1 MRINTIIQVF
11 LASAIF
17 CTAQTRQNFQEE
29 DGDLVVGNDTV
40 KRVSPVQPTASL
52 QKSRPP
58 LRIAA
63 CLGVAHFSY
72 NWLQVGYLDYFAKP
86 YNVFNKDLGTTFTG
100 DIKIMMPLSSR
111 FCPFISLFYSI
122 SQVSENSDVTFY
134 DHNALLNDTV
144 IPYMEKLERSLTV
157 SEVGIGAGVSI
168 ELTSLKSLRIALD
181 PDILFIY
188 GWCNVYVDKDVSLLF
203 YKDKLYPTTDN
214 TKSTLAPDYCV
225 GACARS
231 SLDVSL
237 ILSRRV
243 VLQLQGCLGIQWTN
257 VMRNGKYGLWK
268 VVGSDGREREIR
280 LNSLLTG
287 VNLGVQF
294 VL

>member
-17 CTAQTRQNFQEE
+17 CTAQTRQNFHVE
-29 DGDLVVGNDTV
+29 DGDLVGGNDTV
-40 KRVSPVQPTASL
+40 KRVSPAQPATSL
-52 QKSRPP
+52 QKSSPR
-58 LRIAA
+58 LRIVA

-72 NWLQVGYLDYFAKP
+72 NWLQAGYLDYFAKP
-86 YNVFNKDLGTTFTG
+86 YNVFNKDLGLAFTG
-100 DIKIMMPLSSR
+100 DVRIMMPSNIK
-111 FCPFISLFYSI
+111 FCPFISLFYSM
-122 SQVSENSDVTFY
+122 SQVSENSNITFY
-134 DHNALLNDTV
+134 DRNALLNDTV
-144 IPYMEKLERSLTV
+144 LPYSEKLKRSLTV

-168 ELTSLKSLRIALD
+168 ELNSFKSVRIAFD

-188 GWCNVYVDKDVSLLF
+188 GWCNLYVDKDFTLMF
-203 YKDKLYPTTDN
+203 YKDKLYPTMGN

-257 VMRNGKYGLWK
+257 VMRNGKDGLWK
-268 VVGSDGREREIR
+268 VVGNDGREREIR